1 MPALNGR
8 PCGARYAQPKRC
20 HHSRLDRADH
30 LFGAAQGRGGDGR
43 HADLRQVGKLR
54 RGGAAGAGRL
64 RRPLWRD
71 PRQVTKYLFRLGFT
85 AFQGLSLWSH
95 CLSLPFIVVSL
106 PFNTLVFTTFRC
118 ALKRCAGS
126 QQQWCGDLPLPR
138 PRHTAVHGNNATAVA
153 LSLPFAEVLLAV
165 LSLPFHCNRFPSFSA
180 FRCVPTVSLPFA
192 AFLRFLCLS
201 LHITIFHRLSLSR
214 AFNAFCL
221 CCHHLINFR
230 CMQVGCLGPAVAEDG
245 LDKPSARPRTA
256 ALILS
261 IYPVYPLPLAGGPIG
276 SGEGASAQ

>member
-1 MPALNGR
+1 MVPALNGR

-64 RRPLWRD
+64 RRPLRRD

-180 FRCVPTVSLPFA
+180 FRCVPTVSLPFTA
-192 AFLRFLCLS
+192 Y
-201 LHITIFHRLSLSR
+201 
-214 AFNAFCL
+214 
-221 CCHHLINFR
+221 HHLSPPPYLQTIHN
-230 CMQVGCLGPAVAEDG
+230 PTNHPTY
-245 LDKPSARPRTA
+245 KPT
-256 ALILS
+256 
-261 IYPVYPLPLAGGPIG
+261 YTKWT
-276 SGEGASAQ
+276 

>member
-1 MPALNGR
+1 MIYHYHVQDTP
-8 PCGARYAQPKRC
+8 P
-20 HHSRLDRADH
+20 
-30 LFGAAQGRGGDGR
+30 FT
-43 HADLRQVGKLR
+43 
-54 RGGAAGAGRL
+54 
-64 RRPLWRD
+64 
-71 PRQVTKYLFRLGFT
+71 VTT
-85 AFQGLSLWSH
+85 QQLSLCL
-95 CLSLPFIVVSL
+95 CLSLRCCLLSFL
-106 PFNTLVFTTFRC
+106 CLFT
-118 ALKRCAGS
+118 
-126 QQQWCGDLPLPR
+126 
-138 PRHTAVHGNNATAVA
+138 ATD
-153 LSLPFAEVLLAV
+153 FLL
-165 LSLPFHCNRFPSFSA
+165 
-180 FRCVPTVSLPFA
+180 SLPFA